1 MWQSQERATN
11 GPPAETNNSQ
21 KEHAIHQYNNSRV
34 SASMFMC
41 VLNWKII
48 LINDIAKWLN
58 DTYRNL
64 NTKKKKNYSTW
75 KNAPTQRTDTARN
88 QETTDN
94 QNKKKKRSVL
104 QFEVVAEKL

>member
-41 VLNWKII
+41 VLDWKII

-64 NTKKKKNYSTW
+64 NTKKNYSTW
-75 KNAPTQRTDTARN
+75 KNAPTQRPDTARD

-94 QNKKKKRSVL
+94 KTKKRKDVL